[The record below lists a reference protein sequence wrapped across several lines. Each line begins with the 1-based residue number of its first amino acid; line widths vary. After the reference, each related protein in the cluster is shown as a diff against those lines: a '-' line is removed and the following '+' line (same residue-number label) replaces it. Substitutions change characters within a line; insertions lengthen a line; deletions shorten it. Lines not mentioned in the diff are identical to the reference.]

1 MHPRRLRWG
10 LSVVMIIIAVGSVVL
25 TLPIRVSIAI
35 GQPPIAEAG
44 LETTTPL
51 PPTATPRPTERPTEP
66 PTATPASATRVPTTT
81 PQPTEPPADRQRP
94 TQTPMVPTATPST
107 PQPTPATP
115 GVPQVQI
122 VKTADR
128 TTVQPGERFN
138 YTLTISNRGTARAT
152 DVVVSDDVPEPLRV
166 IDLFSSAGDIVVDG
180 QIVTAYPR
188 TLDPGAVVTIR
199 IQVEVPT
206 DAPAGPI
213 ANTAIVTTPPPDD
226 PGDNIT
232 TTTITI
238 TPSFQAS
245 RLPRTSSAADSGEQP
260 AWLAIWPL
268 IVLGFGLIGM
278 AIATRYGVFRQRTL
292 VVTVGGPPPRATT
305 TEAETATTA
314 TVRVPIAEVVA
325 MWQSGTPTSAVVAY
339 VAARNPQVDRLAV
352 SIAVQKV
359 LQAAAHRRLE

>member
-1 MHPRRLRWG
+1 MSL
-10 LSVVMIIIAVGSVVL
+10 VVIIIAVGIVAL
-25 TLPIRVSIAI
+25 TMPIRVSIAI
-35 GQPPIAEAG
+35 GQPTIAEAG

-51 PPTATPRPTERPTEP
+51 PPTATPRPTEPA
-66 PTATPASATRVPTTT
+66 TATPPPATSVPTMT
-81 PQPTEPPADRQRP
+81 PRPTEPPADRQRP
-94 TQTPMVPTATPST
+94 TQTPMVPTATPNT
-107 PQPTPATP
+107 PLPTP

-128 TTVQPGERFN
+128 TTVQPGERFS

-152 DVVVSDDVPEPLRV
+152 DVVVSDEVPEPLRV
-166 IDLFSSAGDIVVDG
+166 IDLFSSAGDIVVAG
-180 QIVTAYPR
+180 QVVTAYPR
-188 TLDPGAVVTIR
+188 ILDPGAVVTVR
-199 IQVEVPT
+199 IQVEVPL

-238 TPSFQAS
+238 TPSYQAS
-245 RLPRTSSAADSGEQP
+245 RLPRTSAPADPGEQP

-292 VVTVGGPPPRATT
+292 VVTVGGAPPSIPT
-305 TEAETATTA
+305 TETDQATKA

-359 LQAAAHRRLE
+359 LQAAAHRPLE